1 MTTTTTKAPGW
12 QRAVLIGLGIITI
25 ILSLYAI
32 FFPGGAL
39 VTVVIILSIVFLI
52 VGIEKVISGI
62 FIPSRSRWASI
73 ALGIIVI
80 IIASIA
86 LAYPI
91 GTTAF
96 LIFFLGIALMI
107 HGIAAI
113 IHGFGDRT
121 RRGWSRGFAIG
132 VGVLEVIIAGMIIV
146 SPFFG
151 AVLAGFLIGVALL
164 IVGIEIVSAGFGG
177 REVRLTPPGM
187 KR

>member
-12 QRAVLIGLGIITI
+12 QRAVMIGLGVITI
-25 ILSLYAI
+25 ILSIYAI
-32 FFPGGAL
+32 FFPGMTL
-39 VTVVIILSIVFLI
+39 VTIVIILSIVFLI

-96 LIFFLGIALMI
+96 LIFFLGFALI
-107 HGIAAI
+107 IDGIARI

-132 VGVLEVIIAGMIIV
+132 VGVLEVVLASMIII

-151 AVLAGFLIGVALL
+151 AALAGFLIGIALL
-164 IVGIEIVSAGFGG
+164 LVGIEIVTAGIAG
-177 REVRLTPPGM
+177 RNVRLTPPGM